1 MALFIFLMKKYCIIL
16 IRGDYMGKY
25 KDQIIKLTPLQY
37 KVTQESAT
45 ERPFSNEYNDEYRDG
60 IYLDIVSKKVLFSS
74 LDKFDGHCG
83 WPSFTKPIDKIQII
97 EKADNSLARSRIEV
111 RSSDAD
117 SHLGHVFDDGPN
129 GNLRYCINSASL
141 EFVPKEELVQ
151 RGFKDYLELFK
162 K

>member
-1 MALFIFLMKKYCIIL
+1 
-16 IRGDYMGKY
+16 MGKY